1 MELYSFVNV
10 VKGTSNV
17 VPTLNGG
24 YSKRAYVT
32 FLVGN
37 GDYVKGV
44 VALAKCLR
52 KVKSAYP
59 LVVAIMLDVP
69 EDDRKA
75 LRCQGCVVHDIIEPI
90 CPPESQIPIER
101 IHSEALYSKLCVW
114 TLEKY
119 NKMIYLDADILVV
132 DNIDHLFDLPTG
144 YFYAVPDCFCEN
156 TWSHSPQYSIGYCQL
171 CPNKARWPTEMGSPL
186 PLYFNS
192 GFLVFEPSCETY
204 QNMLNTLQITP
215 PGIFPDQDFLN
226 IFFKNIFKPI
236 SMVYNLVLPIL
247 WYHPENVEH
256 KKVEVVHYY
265 AVVSDYGDILLRLN
279 KELFQQLNEKQ

>member
-44 VALAKCLR
+44 VALVKCLR

-59 LVVAIMLDVP
+59 LVVAVMPDVP
-69 EDDRKA
+69 EDHRKA
-75 LRCQGCVVHDIIEPI
+75 LRCQGCVVHELIEPI

-119 NKMIYLDADILVV
+119 SKMIYLDADILVV
-132 DNIDHLFDLPTG
+132 DNIDHLFDLPDG

-156 TWSHSPQYSIGYCQL
+156 TWSHSPQHSIGYCQL
-171 CPNKARWPTEMGSPL
+171 CPNKVRWPTEMGSPL
-186 PLYFNS
+186 SLYFNS
-192 GFLVFEPSCETY
+192 GIFVFEPSRETY
-204 QNMLNTLQITP
+204 QSMLKTLQITP
-215 PGIFPDQDFLN
+215 PGIFPDQVSY
-226 IFFKNIFKPI
+226 
-236 SMVYNLVLPIL
+236 SMI
-247 WYHPENVEH
+247 
-256 KKVEVVHYY
+256 
-265 AVVSDYGDILLRLN
+265 
-279 KELFQQLNEKQ
+279 

>member
-1 MELYSFVNV
+1 M
-10 VKGTSNV
+10 NV

-37 GDYVKGV
+37 DDYVEGV

-59 LVVAIMLDVP
+59 LVVAVMPDVP
-69 EDDRKA
+69 EDHRKA
-75 LRCQGCVVHDIIEPI
+75 LRCQSCVVHDIIEPI

-119 NKMIYLDADILVV
+119 RKMIYLDADVLVV
-132 DNIDHLFDLPTG
+132 DNIGHLLDLPTG

-171 CPNKARWPTEMGSPL
+171 CPNKVRWPTEMGSPP

-192 GFLVFEPSCETY
+192 GFFVFEPSRETY
-204 QNMLNTLQITP
+204 QNMLKTLQITP
-215 PGIFPDQDFLN
+215 PGIFPDQ
-226 IFFKNIFKPI
+226 
-236 SMVYNLVLPIL
+236 NLVLPIL

-256 KKVEVVHYY
+256 KTVKVVHHC
-265 AVVSDYGDILLRLN
+265 AVGSKPWKYTGKEANMGREDVKMLVAKWWDIYDDKLLDFNAEDSIPVRPRRTY
-279 KELFQQLNEKQ
+279 